1 MSFHYAGRFNSF
13 VFKNA
18 TVYDAIDSYRNMKGI
33 THLEFNYPE
42 HFTNY
47 DIDEIIKR
55 KGHLGVNGLA
65 VRWRG
70 ADFKPGNFTN
80 ENAQTRERVITM
92 CREAVDVCRRLD
104 GSVVTLWLENDGFDY
119 PFQMNYER
127 GFYQIVDGVREVAD
141 YAAGSEGK
149 KEIKISI
156 EYKPY
161 EERNFA
167 MIDSTGMVMYL
178 LSEIDRPNVGCTLD
192 FCHMLMKHDN
202 PSFGIALA
210 ARKNKL
216 FGLHMNEGYGWQ
228 DSGMIF
234 GSVSP
239 VLAMEFIYY
248 LRLYDYQGV
257 VFFDT
262 FPIREDPFQE
272 TQANI
277 DAFEKINALVDKIG
291 MEEIGRVIAAK
302 DGVQVSKLVLD
313 MLR

>member
-1 MSFHYAGRFNSF
+1 MSFNYAGRFNSF

-18 TVYDAIDSYRNMKGI
+18 TVYDAIDSYTRMKGI

-42 HFTNY
+42 HFTGY
-47 DIDEIIKR
+47 DIEEIIRR

-70 ADFKPGNFTN
+70 PDFKPGNFTN
-80 ENAQTRERVITM
+80 ENQHTRDKVIAM
-92 CREAVDVCRRLD
+92 CRDAVDVCRKLD
-104 GSVVTLWLENDGFDY
+104 GSVITLWLENDGFDY
-119 PFQMNYER
+119 PFQMDYER
-127 GFYQIVDGVREVAD
+127 AFYQIVDGVREAAD

-202 PSFGIALA
+202 PSYGIALA
-210 ARKNKL
+210 ARKGKL

-248 LRLYDYQGV
+248 LRLYNYQGV

-291 MEEIGRVIAAK
+291 MDKIARVIRSK
-302 DGVQVSKLVLD
+302 DGVQVSRL
-313 MLR
+313 MLEMLK

>member
-1 MSFHYAGRFNSF
+1 MSFKYAGRFNSF

-42 HFTNY
+42 HFTGY
-47 DIDEIIKR
+47 DIDEIIRR

-70 ADFKPGNFTN
+70 ADFKPGDFTN
-80 ENAQTRERVITM
+80 ENPETRAKVIAM
-92 CREAVDVCRRLD
+92 CREAVDVCRKLD

-119 PFQMNYER
+119 PFQMDYAR
-127 GFYQIVDGVREVAD
+127 GWHQIVDGVREVAD

-167 MIDSTGMVMYL
+167 MIDSTGMTMYL
-178 LSEIDRPNVGCTLD
+178 LNEIDRKNVGCTLD

-202 PSFGIALA
+202 PSLGIALA
-210 ARKNKL
+210 TEKGKL
-216 FGLHMNEGYGWQ
+216 FGLHMNDGYGWQ

-234 GSVSP
+234 GSVNP
-239 VLAMEFIYY
+239 VLALEFIYY
-248 LRLYDYQGV
+248 LRLYKYEGV

-262 FPIREDPFQE
+262 FPIREDPFKE

-277 DAFEKINALVDKIG
+277 DAFEKINGIIDRIG
-291 MEEIGRVIAAK
+291 MEKIAEVIRAK
-302 DGVQVSKLVLD
+302 DGVKVSELVLD
-313 MLR
+313 MFK

>member
-1 MSFHYAGRFNSF
+1 MPFKYAGRFNSF

-18 TVYDAIDSYRNMKGI
+18 TVYDAIESYRKMKGI

-42 HFTNY
+42 HIAGY

-70 ADFKPGNFTN
+70 AEFKPGNFTN
-80 ENAQTRERVITM
+80 ENSATREKVIAM
-92 CREAVDVCRRLD
+92 SKEAVDVCRKLD

-127 GFYQIVDGVREVAD
+127 AWNQIVEGVREVAD
-141 YAAGSEGK
+141 YAAGSDGL

-167 MIDSTGMVMYL
+167 MVDSTGMTLYL
-178 LSEIDRPNVGCTLD
+178 IEEINRKNIGCTLD
-192 FCHMLMKHDN
+192 FCHMLMKHDS
-202 PSFGIALA
+202 PSYGIALA
-210 ARKNKL
+210 ARKGKL
-216 FGLHMNEGYGWQ
+216 FGLHMNDGYGWQ

-234 GSVSP
+234 GSVNP
-239 VLAMEFIYY
+239 VFAMEFIYY
-248 LRLYDYQGV
+248 LRLYKYEGV

-277 DAFEKINALVDKIG
+277 DSFEAINNKIDQIG
-291 MEEIGRVIAAK
+291 MDRIAQVIASK
-302 DGVQVSKLVLD
+302 DGVQSNRL
-313 MLR
+313 MLEMLK